1 MPNAGPCT
9 TILQSKRCELALG
22 KRISYSTCIAAA
34 GAGAEAGAGAGAA
47 KENLE
52 IAEKII
58 GSAHV

>member
-22 KRISYSTCIAAA
+22 KKISYSTCIAA
-34 GAGAEAGAGAGAA
+34 AGAGAGAA